1 MLLTCGLLWMCLR
14 SHYDIQMLRNNIWH
28 PFGQSTAKQVFYHLD
43 NLDTCVS
50 CQLQSTLIPTVDK
63 GSLDLQRKF
72 TFLVSWKP
80 QMAIL

>member
-1 MLLTCGLLWMCLR
+1 MLLNCGLLWMCLR
-14 SHYDIQMLRNNIWH
+14 SHYDTQMLRNNIWH
-28 PFGQSTAKQVFYHLD
+28 PVGRGMAKEVFRHLD
-43 NLDTCVS
+43 KLDTCVRT
-50 CQLQSTLIPTVDK
+50 QLWSTLIPTVDK